1 MGFRDFQDRRFAFRL
16 NAHRIWARM
25 PQISAWRGWYRT
37 DGRTNSTGRF
47 LKAVV
52 WDSRR
57 DCLSGLSDLY
67 DFCGC
72 GVLIALEILRQPF
85 CVLWAGT
92 LAMRRALCL
101 LIKSL
106 LFFRAWLLC
115 RFCWLR
121 WLRWLLFRFCRL
133 RRLCRRIRGRS
144 SRCWGNWTSR
154 RIP

>member
-1 MGFRDFQDRRFAFRL
+1 MHIAFGRGCRKSRLGADGTERMVGRILQEGFL
-16 NAHRIWARM
+16 E
-25 PQISAWRGWYRT
+25 
-37 DGRTNSTGRF
+37 
-47 LKAVV
+47 AVV